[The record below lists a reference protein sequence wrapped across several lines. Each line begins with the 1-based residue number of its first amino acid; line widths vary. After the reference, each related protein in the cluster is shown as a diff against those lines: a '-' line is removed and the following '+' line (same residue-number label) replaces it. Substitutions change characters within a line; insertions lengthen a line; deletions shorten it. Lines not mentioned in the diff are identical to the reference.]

1 MEHSAE
7 TNFAT
12 PDDPRG
18 TFQCRSRSSRARAP
32 IIRTS
37 PRCPVLSPYTI
48 SKGIRYF
55 KHAYRGHGT
64 EMPFF
69 LLSEGSFQIMR
80 RTTRSTTHGTVKGWR
95 GEGRGGG
102 HVSQFATLLRF
113 TFLARPRDYVASS
126 FARKGFARSDERTK
140 RTLQRP
146 KENVI

>member
-12 PDDPRG
+12 PDDSRG

-95 GEGRGGG
+95 AEGGRGGG
-102 HVSQFATLLRF
+102 GTCPNLRRYYVLRSLQDLATTSLRVLQERVSLGLMSA
-113 TFLARPRDYVASS
+113 
-126 FARKGFARSDERTK
+126 
-140 RTLQRP
+140 P
-146 KENVI
+146 KELSRGRKKT